1 MADPETVR
9 LVRAFCE
16 PIEELWRY
24 VQASGHHPVGW
35 TDTDVLPCVREVHA
49 LIVAVKGYLDGL
61 RDQPTTD
68 EVREI
73 LRKLEEVAQA
83 KAAVRNH
90 RNESTL
96 TIKLIHCGPPCQA
109 YVAHTDRE
117 HSQSLPWQNGMTRMQ
132 TAEERARAC
141 SGHGQTQ
148 HAHIET
154 LLCQMKALA

>member
-16 PIEELWRY
+16 PIEELWEY
-24 VQASGHHPVGW
+24 VRGSGETPTGW
-35 TDTDVLPCVREVHA
+35 HDTDVWERVQEAHA

-61 RDQPTTD
+61 RDRPTTD
-68 EVREI
+68 EVRAI
-73 LRKLEEVAQA
+73 LEKLAAVADARAQ
-83 KAAVRNH
+83 VRNH
-90 RNESTL
+90 REAATL
-96 TIKLIHCGPPCQA
+96 TSKLTRCGPPCQA

-141 SGHGQTQ
+141 SGHGQPQ

-154 LLCQMKALA
+154 LLGQMKALA

>member
-1 MADPETVR
+1 M
-9 LVRAFCE
+9 
-16 PIEELWRY
+16 
-24 VQASGHHPVGW
+24 GW